1 MKTENGKKSK
11 IIIVC
16 GATASGKSALA
27 LKLCLEFDGELIS
40 ADSMQIYKRLDIG
53 TAKPTAEE
61 TALVRH
67 HLIDIKEPWENYS
80 AADFVCDAKTAI
92 DDVLSRGKLP
102 VVCGGTGL
110 YIEALIHPTEY
121 DKSTGIDGGFR
132 EKLNE
137 RDAHELWEE
146 LNKIDPEAAAAIHE
160 NNKKRV
166 IRALEI
172 YYNTGKTK
180 TETDKEQKKYD
191 SDFDYLLLITD
202 FSDREELY
210 NRINRRVDLMVKN
223 GLVEET
229 ETLLENNDLREGT
242 TAYQAIGYKELF
254 PYFNGEKTL
263 DECIDKL
270 KQATRNYAK
279 RQITW
284 FSRYDGVRV
293 RDHKDAEA
301 AVRTFL
307 KGGEDNG

>member
-1 MKTENGKKSK
+1 MDKPK
-11 IIIVC
+11 IIIVG
-16 GATASGKSALA
+16 GATASGKSDLA
-27 LKLCLEFDGELIS
+27 LKICGDFGGALIS

-53 TAKPTAEE
+53 TAKPTVSERA
-61 TALVRH
+61 AIRH
-67 HLIDIKEPWENYS
+67 YLIDIKEPWENYS
-80 AADFVCDAKTAI
+80 AADFVCDAKAAI
-92 DDVLSRGKLP
+92 NDALSRGMLP
-102 VVCGGTGL
+102 VICGGTGL

-121 DKSTGIDGGFR
+121 EKSTGIDDNLR
-132 EKLNE
+132 KKLSA
-137 RDAHELWEE
+137 RDAHSLWEE
-146 LNKIDPEAAAAIHE
+146 LCSIDPEAASAIHE

-166 IRALEI
+166 VRALEI

-180 TETDKEQKKYD
+180 TETDKEQKKYN

-202 FSDREELY
+202 FSDRDALY
-210 NRINRRVDLMVKN
+210 DRINRRVDMMIQN

-229 ETLLENNDLREGT
+229 AELLKNNDLRDGT

-254 PYFNGEKTL
+254 PYFKGEKSL

-293 RDHKDAEA
+293 RDYKDAEA
-301 AVRTFL
+301 AVKTFL
-307 KGGEDNG
+307 KGGDGNG